1 MCPKNDYIYRND
13 IIDAMSFYDILTIVI
28 FLGLPVVS
36 AVISAKEKK
45 NKSKKPLQGGQEHG
59 EDIKDIFKSI
69 LAEMNGETTAQQD
82 EDPEEA
88 PSRPWQEPVVED
100 DEKPSMP
107 WEEPVVDDEPSPGT
121 VTETPS
127 WTEPVMDAPARP
139 KPWSEPVVID
149 PKPAPAAVQAPVVV
163 APVAAAPVAENS
175 GMRVR
180 ETAPRRPEGLRPVS
194 RKVEEVSEK
203 PVMEK
208 IDPKKLIIYDAILNP
223 KFKD

>member
-69 LAEMNGETTAQQD
+69 LAEMNGETTAPQD
-82 EDPEEA
+82 EKPEEE

-100 DEKPSMP
+100 DEEPSMP
-107 WEEPVVDDEPSPGT
+107 WEEPVL
-121 VTETPS
+121 ETPS
-127 WTEPVMDAPARP
+127 QTE
-139 KPWSEPVVID
+139 PWSEPVVID
-149 PKPAPAAVQAPVVV
+149 PKPAPAAVQAP
-163 APVAAAPVAENS
+163 ALAAAPVVENS

-180 ETAPRRPEGLRPVS
+180 ETAPRRPEGLRPVF

-203 PVMEK
+203 SVMEK

>member
-45 NKSKKPLQGGQEHG
+45 NKSKKPLQGGQEHR

-69 LAEMNGETTAQQD
+69 LAEMNGETTAPQD
-82 EDPEEA
+82 EKPEEE

-107 WEEPVVDDEPSPGT
+107 WVEPVLEI
-121 VTETPS
+121 
-127 WTEPVMDAPARP
+127 PAQT

-149 PKPAPAAVQAPVVV
+149 PKPAPASVQAP
-163 APVAAAPVAENS
+163 ALAAAPVAENS

-180 ETAPRRPEGLRPVS
+180 ETATRRPEGLRPVF

>member
-13 IIDAMSFYDILTIVI
+13 IIGAMSFYDILTIVI

-69 LAEMNGETTAQQD
+69 LAEMNGETTAPQD
-82 EDPEEA
+82 EDPEEE

-100 DEKPSMP
+100 DEESSMT
-107 WEEPVVDDEPSPGT
+107 WEEPVL
-121 VTETPS
+121 ETPS
-127 WTEPVMDAPARP
+127 QT

-149 PKPAPAAVQAPVVV
+149 PKPAPAAVQAP
-163 APVAAAPVAENS
+163 ALAAAPVAENS

-180 ETAPRRPEGLRPVS
+180 ETETRRPEGLRPAS

>member
-1 MCPKNDYIYRND
+1 
-13 IIDAMSFYDILTIVI
+13 MSFYDILTIVI

-69 LAEMNGETTAQQD
+69 LAEMNGETPARQD
-82 EDPEEA
+82 EDSEEK

-100 DEKPSMP
+100 DDEPSMP
-107 WEEPVVDDEPSPGT
+107 WEEPVL
-121 VTETPS
+121 ETPS
-127 WTEPVMDAPARP
+127 QT

-163 APVAAAPVAENS
+163 APVAAVPVTENS

-180 ETAPRRPEGLRPVS
+180 ETAPSRPEGLRPVS

>member
-1 MCPKNDYIYRND
+1 
-13 IIDAMSFYDILTIVI
+13 MSFYDILTIVI

-69 LAEMNGETTAQQD
+69 LAEMNGETTAPQD
-82 EDPEEA
+82 EKPEEE

-100 DEKPSMP
+100 DEEPSMT
-107 WEEPVVDDEPSPGT
+107 WEEPVL
-121 VTETPS
+121 ETPS
-127 WTEPVMDAPARP
+127 QT

-149 PKPAPAAVQAPVVV
+149 PKPAPAAVQAP
-163 APVAAAPVAENS
+163 ALAAAPVAENS

-180 ETAPRRPEGLRPVS
+180 ETETRRPEGLRPAS

>member
-69 LAEMNGETTAQQD
+69 LAEMNGETTAPQD
-82 EDPEEA
+82 EKSEEE

-100 DEKPSMP
+100 DEESSMT
-107 WEEPVVDDEPSPGT
+107 WEEPVL
-121 VTETPS
+121 ETPS
-127 WTEPVMDAPARP
+127 QT

-163 APVAAAPVAENS
+163 APVAAAPVAESS

-180 ETAPRRPEGLRPVS
+180 ETAPSRPEGLRPAS

>member
-82 EDPEEA
+82 EDPEDE

-100 DEKPSMP
+100 DEEPSMT
-107 WEEPVVDDEPSPGT
+107 WEEPVL
-121 VTETPS
+121 ETPS
-127 WTEPVMDAPARP
+127 QT

-163 APVAAAPVAENS
+163 APVAASPVAENS

-180 ETAPRRPEGLRPVS
+180 ETAPRRPEGLRPAS

>member
-69 LAEMNGETTAQQD
+69 LAEMNGETTAPQD
-82 EDPEEA
+82 EKPEEE

-100 DEKPSMP
+100 DEEPSMT
-107 WEEPVVDDEPSPGT
+107 WEEPVL
-121 VTETPS
+121 ETPS
-127 WTEPVMDAPARP
+127 QT

-163 APVAAAPVAENS
+163 APVAAVPVAENS

-180 ETAPRRPEGLRPVS
+180 ETETRRPEGLRPAS

>member
-1 MCPKNDYIYRND
+1 MSKNDYIYRND
-13 IIDAMSFYDILTIVI
+13 IIGVMSFYDILTIVI

-82 EDPEEA
+82 EDTEEE

-100 DEKPSMP
+100 DEEPSMP
-107 WEEPVVDDEPSPGT
+107 WEEPVP
-121 VTETPS
+121 ETPS
-127 WTEPVMDAPARP
+127 QT
-139 KPWSEPVVID
+139 KPWSEPVVVD
-149 PKPAPAAVQAPVVV
+149 PKPAPAAVQAP
-163 APVAAAPVAENS
+163 ALAAAPVAENS

-180 ETAPRRPEGLRPVS
+180 ETETRRPEGLRPVS

>member
-1 MCPKNDYIYRND
+1 
-13 IIDAMSFYDILTIVI
+13 MSFYDILTIVI

-69 LAEMNGETTAQQD
+69 LAEMNGETTAPQD
-82 EDPEEA
+82 EKPEEE

-100 DEKPSMP
+100 DEEPSMP
-107 WEEPVVDDEPSPGT
+107 WEEPVL
-121 VTETPS
+121 ETPS
-127 WTEPVMDAPARP
+127 QT

-149 PKPAPAAVQAPVVV
+149 PKPAPAAVQAP
-163 APVAAAPVAENS
+163 ALAAAPVAENS

-180 ETAPRRPEGLRPVS
+180 ETAPSRPEGLRPAS

>member
-1 MCPKNDYIYRND
+1 MSKNDYIYRND
-13 IIDAMSFYDILTIVI
+13 IIGVMSFYDILTIVI

-69 LAEMNGETTAQQD
+69 LAEMNGETPARQD
-82 EDPEEA
+82 EDSDEE

-100 DEKPSMP
+100 DEDPSMP
-107 WEEPVVDDEPSPGT
+107 WE
-121 VTETPS
+121 
-127 WTEPVMDAPARP
+127 
-139 KPWSEPVVID
+139 EPVVID

-180 ETAPRRPEGLRPVS
+180 ETASRRPEGLRPVS

>member
-1 MCPKNDYIYRND
+1 
-13 IIDAMSFYDILTIVI
+13 MSFYDILTIVI

-69 LAEMNGETTAQQD
+69 LAEMNGETTDSQD
-82 EDPEEA
+82 EKPEEE

-100 DEKPSMP
+100 DEEPSMT
-107 WEEPVVDDEPSPGT
+107 WEEPVL
-121 VTETPS
+121 ETPAQ
-127 WTEPVMDAPARP
+127 T
-139 KPWSEPVVID
+139 KPWTEPVVID
-149 PKPAPAAVQAPVVV
+149 PKPAPAAVQAPVV
-163 APVAAAPVAENS
+163 AAPVAENS

-180 ETAPRRPEGLRPVS
+180 ETAPSRPEGLRPAS

>member
-1 MCPKNDYIYRND
+1 
-13 IIDAMSFYDILTIVI
+13 MSFYDILTIVI

-69 LAEMNGETTAQQD
+69 LAEMNGETTAPQD
-82 EDPEEA
+82 EDPEEE

-100 DEKPSMP
+100 DEEPSMP
-107 WEEPVVDDEPSPGT
+107 WEEPVPEIPSQT
-121 VTETPS
+121 
-127 WTEPVMDAPARP
+127 

-149 PKPAPAAVQAPVVV
+149 PKPAPAAVQAP
-163 APVAAAPVAENS
+163 ALAAAPDAENS

-180 ETAPRRPEGLRPVS
+180 ETETRRPEGLRPAS

>member
-1 MCPKNDYIYRND
+1 
-13 IIDAMSFYDILTIVI
+13 MSFYDILTIVI

-69 LAEMNGETTAQQD
+69 LAEMNGETTAPQD
-82 EDPEEA
+82 EKPEEE

-100 DEKPSMP
+100 DEEPSMP
-107 WEEPVVDDEPSPGT
+107 WEEPVL
-121 VTETPS
+121 ETPS
-127 WTEPVMDAPARP
+127 QTE
-139 KPWSEPVVID
+139 PWSEPVVID
-149 PKPAPAAVQAPVVV
+149 PKPAPAAVQAP
-163 APVAAAPVAENS
+163 ALAAAPVAENS

-180 ETAPRRPEGLRPVS
+180 ETETRRPEGLRPAS

>member
-1 MCPKNDYIYRND
+1 
-13 IIDAMSFYDILTIVI
+13 MSFYDILTIVI

-69 LAEMNGETTAQQD
+69 LAEMNGETTARQD
-82 EDPEEA
+82 EKPDEV

-100 DEKPSMP
+100 DEEPSMT
-107 WEEPVVDDEPSPGT
+107 WEEPVL
-121 VTETPS
+121 ETPAQ
-127 WTEPVMDAPARP
+127 T

-149 PKPAPAAVQAPVVV
+149 PKPAPAAVHAPVV
-163 APVAAAPVAENS
+163 APVAAAPVVENS
-175 GMRVR
+175 GMRVS
-180 ETAPRRPEGLRPVS
+180 ETATRRPEGLRPAS

>member
-82 EDPEEA
+82 EDPEEE

-100 DEKPSMP
+100 DEEPSMT
-107 WEEPVVDDEPSPGT
+107 WEEPVL
-121 VTETPS
+121 ETPS
-127 WTEPVMDAPARP
+127 QTE
-139 KPWSEPVVID
+139 PWSEPVVID
-149 PKPAPAAVQAPVVV
+149 PKPAPAAVQAP
-163 APVAAAPVAENS
+163 ALAAAPVAENS

-180 ETAPRRPEGLRPVS
+180 ETAPRRPEGLRPAS

>member
-13 IIDAMSFYDILTIVI
+13 IIGVMSFYDILTIVI

-69 LAEMNGETTAQQD
+69 LAEMNGETTAPQD
-82 EDPEEA
+82 EKSEEE

-107 WEEPVVDDEPSPGT
+107 WVEPVP
-121 VTETPS
+121 ETP
-127 WTEPVMDAPARP
+127 ART

-149 PKPAPAAVQAPVVV
+149 PKPAPAAVQEPVVV

-175 GMRVR
+175 GMRVS

>member
-1 MCPKNDYIYRND
+1 MCRKNDYIYRND
-13 IIDAMSFYDILTIVI
+13 IIGAMSFYDILTIVI

-69 LAEMNGETTAQQD
+69 LAEMNGETTAPQD
-82 EDPEEA
+82 EKPEED

-100 DEKPSMP
+100 DEEPSMT
-107 WEEPVVDDEPSPGT
+107 WEEPVPEI
-121 VTETPS
+121 
-127 WTEPVMDAPARP
+127 PAQT

-149 PKPAPAAVQAPVVV
+149 PKPAPAAVQEPFVV

-180 ETAPRRPEGLRPVS
+180 ETAPRRPEGLRPAS

>member
-69 LAEMNGETTAQQD
+69 LAEMNGETTAPQD
-82 EDPEEA
+82 EKPEEE

-100 DEKPSMP
+100 DEEPSMP
-107 WEEPVVDDEPSPGT
+107 WEEPVP
-121 VTETPS
+121 ETPAQ
-127 WTEPVMDAPARP
+127 T

-180 ETAPRRPEGLRPVS
+180 ETAPRRPEGLRPAS
-194 RKVEEVSEK
+194 RKVEDVSEK

>member
-45 NKSKKPLQGGQEHG
+45 NKSKKPLQGGQKHG

-69 LAEMNGETTAQQD
+69 LAEMNGETTAPQD
-82 EDPEEA
+82 EKPEEE

-100 DEKPSMP
+100 DEEPSMP
-107 WEEPVVDDEPSPGT
+107 WEEPVL
-121 VTETPS
+121 ETPS
-127 WTEPVMDAPARP
+127 QTE
-139 KPWSEPVVID
+139 PWSEPVVID

-180 ETAPRRPEGLRPVS
+180 ETETRRPEGLRPAS

>member
-82 EDPEEA
+82 EDHEEE

-100 DEKPSMP
+100 DEGPSMP
-107 WEEPVVDDEPSPGT
+107 WEEPVP
-121 VTETPS
+121 ETPS
-127 WTEPVMDAPARP
+127 QT

>member
-1 MCPKNDYIYRND
+1 
-13 IIDAMSFYDILTIVI
+13 MSFYDILTIVI
-28 FLGLPVVS
+28 FLGLPMVS
-36 AVISAKEKK
+36 AIISAKEKK

-59 EDIKDIFKSI
+59 EDFKDIFKSI
-69 LAEMNGETTAQQD
+69 LAEMNGETPARQD
-82 EDPEEA
+82 EDPEEE

-100 DEKPSMP
+100 DEEPSMP
-107 WEEPVVDDEPSPGT
+107 WEEPVVEDECPSGQTPDARPWKEP
-121 VTETPS
+121 VLETP
-127 WTEPVMDAPARP
+127 
-139 KPWSEPVVID
+139 
-149 PKPAPAAVQAPVVV
+149 APVVV

-180 ETAPRRPEGLRPVS
+180 ETAPRRPEGLRPAL
-194 RKVEEVSEK
+194 RKVEDVSEK

>member
-1 MCPKNDYIYRND
+1 
-13 IIDAMSFYDILTIVI
+13 MSFYDILTIVI

-69 LAEMNGETTAQQD
+69 LAEMNGATPAPKD
-82 EDPEEA
+82 VRSEEE

-100 DEKPSMP
+100 DEEPSMP
-107 WEEPVVDDEPSPGT
+107 WEEPVP
-121 VTETPS
+121 ETPAQ
-127 WTEPVMDAPARP
+127 T

-149 PKPAPAAVQAPVVV
+149 PKPAPAAVQEPVVV
-163 APVAAAPVAENS
+163 APVTAAPVAENS

-180 ETAPRRPEGLRPVS
+180 ENAPSRPEGLRPVS
-194 RKVEEVSEK
+194 RKVKVEEVSEK

>member
-69 LAEMNGETTAQQD
+69 LAEMNGETTAPQD
-82 EDPEEA
+82 EKPEEE

-100 DEKPSMP
+100 DEEPSMP
-107 WEEPVVDDEPSPGT
+107 WEEPVL
-121 VTETPS
+121 ETPS
-127 WTEPVMDAPARP
+127 QTE
-139 KPWSEPVVID
+139 PWSEPVVID

-180 ETAPRRPEGLRPVS
+180 ETETRRPEGLRPAS

>member
-1 MCPKNDYIYRND
+1 MRPKNDYIYRND
-13 IIDAMSFYDILTIVI
+13 IIGAMSFYDILTIVI

-69 LAEMNGETTAQQD
+69 LAEMNGETTAPQD
-82 EDPEEA
+82 EKPEEE

-100 DEKPSMP
+100 DEEPSMT
-107 WEEPVVDDEPSPGT
+107 WEEPVPEI
-121 VTETPS
+121 
-127 WTEPVMDAPARP
+127 PAQT

-149 PKPAPAAVQAPVVV
+149 PKPAPAAVQAP
-163 APVAAAPVAENS
+163 ALAAAPVAENS
-175 GMRVR
+175 GVRVR
-180 ETAPRRPEGLRPVS
+180 ETAPRRPEGLRPAS

>member
-45 NKSKKPLQGGQEHG
+45 SKSKKPLQGGQEHG

-69 LAEMNGETTAQQD
+69 LAEMNGETPARQN
-82 EDPEEA
+82 EDPEEV

-100 DEKPSMP
+100 DEEPSMP
-107 WEEPVVDDEPSPGT
+107 WEEPVPEI
-121 VTETPS
+121 
-127 WTEPVMDAPARP
+127 PAQT

-163 APVAAAPVAENS
+163 APVATAPVAANS

-180 ETAPRRPEGLRPVS
+180 ETAPSRPEGLRPAS

>member
-82 EDPEEA
+82 EDPEEE

-100 DEKPSMP
+100 DEEPSMT
-107 WEEPVVDDEPSPGT
+107 WEEPVL
-121 VTETPS
+121 ETPS
-127 WTEPVMDAPARP
+127 QTE
-139 KPWSEPVVID
+139 PWSEPVVID
-149 PKPAPAAVQAPVVV
+149 PKPAPAAVPAPVVV
-163 APVAAAPVAENS
+163 AHVAAAPVAENS

-180 ETAPRRPEGLRPVS
+180 ETAPCRPEGLRPAS

>member
-1 MCPKNDYIYRND
+1 MCRKNDYIYRND
-13 IIDAMSFYDILTIVI
+13 IIGAMSFYDILTIVI

-59 EDIKDIFKSI
+59 EDFKDIFKSI
-69 LAEMNGETTAQQD
+69 LAEMNGETPARQD
-82 EDPEEA
+82 EDPEEE

-100 DEKPSMP
+100 EEEPSMP
-107 WEEPVVDDEPSPGT
+107 WEEPVPEI
-121 VTETPS
+121 
-127 WTEPVMDAPARP
+127 PAQTR
-139 KPWSEPVVID
+139 PWSEPVVID
-149 PKPAPAAVQAPVVV
+149 PKPAPAAVPAPVV

-180 ETAPRRPEGLRPVS
+180 ETAPRRPEGLRPAS
-194 RKVEEVSEK
+194 RKVKEVSEK

>member
-1 MCPKNDYIYRND
+1 
-13 IIDAMSFYDILTIVI
+13 MSFYDILTIVI

-82 EDPEEA
+82 EDPEEE

-100 DEKPSMP
+100 DEEPSMP
-107 WEEPVVDDEPSPGT
+107 WEEPVL
-121 VTETPS
+121 ETPS
-127 WTEPVMDAPARP
+127 QT

-149 PKPAPAAVQAPVVV
+149 PKPAPAAVHAPVV

-175 GMRVR
+175 GMRVS
-180 ETAPRRPEGLRPVS
+180 ETATRRPEGLRPAS

>member
-1 MCPKNDYIYRND
+1 
-13 IIDAMSFYDILTIVI
+13 MSFYDILTIVI
-28 FLGLPVVS
+28 FLGLPMVS

-82 EDPEEA
+82 EDPEEE

-100 DEKPSMP
+100 DEEPSMT
-107 WEEPVVDDEPSPGT
+107 WEEPVL
-121 VTETPS
+121 ETPAQ
-127 WTEPVMDAPARP
+127 T

-180 ETAPRRPEGLRPVS
+180 ETETRRPEGLRPAS

>member
-1 MCPKNDYIYRND
+1 
-13 IIDAMSFYDILTIVI
+13 MSFYDILTIVI

-69 LAEMNGETTAQQD
+69 LAEMNGETTAPQD
-82 EDPEEA
+82 EKPEEE

-100 DEKPSMP
+100 DEEPSMP
-107 WEEPVVDDEPSPGT
+107 WEEPVL
-121 VTETPS
+121 ETPS
-127 WTEPVMDAPARP
+127 QT

-149 PKPAPAAVQAPVVV
+149 PKPAPAAVQAP
-163 APVAAAPVAENS
+163 ALAAAPVVENS

-180 ETAPRRPEGLRPVS
+180 ETETRRPEGLRPAS

>member
-1 MCPKNDYIYRND
+1 
-13 IIDAMSFYDILTIVI
+13 MSFYDILTIVI

-59 EDIKDIFKSI
+59 EDFKDIFKSI
-69 LAEMNGETTAQQD
+69 LAEMNGET
-82 EDPEEA
+82 
-88 PSRPWQEPVVED
+88 PSQ
-100 DEKPSMP
+100 
-107 WEEPVVDDEPSPGT
+107 
-121 VTETPS
+121 TE
-127 WTEPVMDAPARP
+127 
-139 KPWSEPVVID
+139 PWSEPVVID
-149 PKPAPAAVQAPVVV
+149 PKPAPAAVQAP
-163 APVAAAPVAENS
+163 ALAAAPVAENS

-180 ETAPRRPEGLRPVS
+180 ETAPRRPEGLRPAS
-194 RKVEEVSEK
+194 RKVEDVSEK

>member
-1 MCPKNDYIYRND
+1 
-13 IIDAMSFYDILTIVI
+13 MSFYDILTIVI

-45 NKSKKPLQGGQEHG
+45 NKSKKSLQGGQEHG

-69 LAEMNGETTAQQD
+69 LAEMNGETPASQD
-82 EDPEEA
+82 EKPEEE

-100 DEKPSMP
+100 DDEPSMP
-107 WEEPVVDDEPSPGT
+107 WEEPVVGDECPSGQASDARPWKEP
-121 VTETPS
+121 VLETPS
-127 WTEPVMDAPARP
+127 QT

-149 PKPAPAAVQAPVVV
+149 PKPAPAAVQAPVV

-175 GMRVR
+175 GMRVS
-180 ETAPRRPEGLRPVS
+180 ETATRRPEGLRPAS

>member
-82 EDPEEA
+82 EDPEEE

-100 DEKPSMP
+100 DEEPSMT
-107 WEEPVVDDEPSPGT
+107 WEEPVL
-121 VTETPS
+121 ETPS
-127 WTEPVMDAPARP
+127 QT

-180 ETAPRRPEGLRPVS
+180 ETAPRRPEGLRPAS

>member
-1 MCPKNDYIYRND
+1 
-13 IIDAMSFYDILTIVI
+13 MSFYDILTIVI
-28 FLGLPVVS
+28 FLGLPMVS

-59 EDIKDIFKSI
+59 EDFKDIFKSI
-69 LAEMNGETTAQQD
+69 LAEMNGETPARQD
-82 EDPEEA
+82 EDPEEE

-100 DEKPSMP
+100 DEEPSKP
-107 WEEPVVDDEPSPGT
+107 WEEPVVEDECPSGQTPDARPWKEP
-121 VTETPS
+121 VLETP
-127 WTEPVMDAPARP
+127 
-139 KPWSEPVVID
+139 
-149 PKPAPAAVQAPVVV
+149 APVVV
-163 APVAAAPVAENS
+163 APVAAAPVSENS
-175 GMRVR
+175 SMRVL
-180 ETAPRRPEGLRPVS
+180 ETAPRRPEGLRPAS

>member
-1 MCPKNDYIYRND
+1 
-13 IIDAMSFYDILTIVI
+13 MSFYDILTIVI

-45 NKSKKPLQGGQEHG
+45 NKSKKPLHGGQEHG

-69 LAEMNGETTAQQD
+69 LAEMNGETTAPQD
-82 EDPEEA
+82 EKPEEE

-100 DEKPSMP
+100 DEEPSMT
-107 WEEPVVDDEPSPGT
+107 WEEPVP
-121 VTETPS
+121 ETPAQ
-127 WTEPVMDAPARP
+127 T
-139 KPWSEPVVID
+139 KPWSEPIVID
-149 PKPAPAAVQAPVVV
+149 PKPVPEAVQAP
-163 APVAAAPVAENS
+163 ALAAAAPVVENS
-175 GMRVR
+175 AMRVR
-180 ETAPRRPEGLRPVS
+180 ETETRRPEGLRPAS

>member
-1 MCPKNDYIYRND
+1 
-13 IIDAMSFYDILTIVI
+13 MSFYDILTIVI

-69 LAEMNGETTAQQD
+69 LAEMNGETTAPQD
-82 EDPEEA
+82 EKPEEE

-100 DEKPSMP
+100 DEEPSMP
-107 WEEPVVDDEPSPGT
+107 WEEPVL
-121 VTETPS
+121 ETPS
-127 WTEPVMDAPARP
+127 QT

-149 PKPAPAAVQAPVVV
+149 PKPAPAAVQAP
-163 APVAAAPVAENS
+163 ALAAAPVAENS

-180 ETAPRRPEGLRPVS
+180 KTATRRPEGLRPAS
-194 RKVEEVSEK
+194 CKVEEVSEK

>member
-13 IIDAMSFYDILTIVI
+13 IIGVMSFYDILTIVI

-82 EDPEEA
+82 EKPEEE

-100 DEKPSMP
+100 DEEPSMP
-107 WEEPVVDDEPSPGT
+107 WEEPVL
-121 VTETPS
+121 ETPS
-127 WTEPVMDAPARP
+127 QT

-149 PKPAPAAVQAPVVV
+149 PKPAPAAVQAP
-163 APVAAAPVAENS
+163 ALAAAPVAENS

-180 ETAPRRPEGLRPVS
+180 ETETRRPEGLRPAS

>member
-1 MCPKNDYIYRND
+1 
-13 IIDAMSFYDILTIVI
+13 MSFYDILTIVI

-82 EDPEEA
+82 EDPEEE

-100 DEKPSMP
+100 DEEPSMP
-107 WEEPVVDDEPSPGT
+107 WEEPVL
-121 VTETPS
+121 ETPS
-127 WTEPVMDAPARP
+127 QT

-163 APVAAAPVAENS
+163 APVAAAVPVAENS

-180 ETAPRRPEGLRPVS
+180 ETASRRPEGLRPAS
-194 RKVEEVSEK
+194 RKVGETDEK

>member
-1 MCPKNDYIYRND
+1 
-13 IIDAMSFYDILTIVI
+13 MSFYDILTIVI

-45 NKSKKPLQGGQEHG
+45 NKSKKPLQGGHEHG
-59 EDIKDIFKSI
+59 EDFKDIFKSI
-69 LAEMNGETTAQQD
+69 LAEMNGETPARQD
-82 EDPEEA
+82 EDPEE

-100 DEKPSMP
+100 DEEPSMP
-107 WEEPVVDDEPSPGT
+107 WEEPVVGDDCTSEQETDGHPWEEP
-121 VTETPS
+121 VLETP
-127 WTEPVMDAPARP
+127 ARTRS
-139 KPWSEPVVID
+139 WSEPVVID
-149 PKPAPAAVQAPVVV
+149 KKPAPAAVPAPVVV

-175 GMRVR
+175 GMRVS
-180 ETAPRRPEGLRPVS
+180 ETATRRPEGLRPAS